1 MIITLLGYMGSG
13 KTIVGKEL
21 AQYWS
26 FSFFDLD
33 TLIEQE
39 LQQKI
44 TVIFE
49 KKSEIYF
56 RKIEHKILCKVLNM
70 PDNIVLSLGGGTPC
84 YYDNMCLIN
93 RKSISVYLYNSI
105 RNLTIRLKKEKANRP
120 IIKSIKDEKLFEFIA
135 KHLFERQPF
144 YKKAKHIL
152 KCDNKS
158 PKELV
163 EEINNRDIIKLS

>member
-13 KTIVGKEL
+13 KTKIGKEL

-70 PDNIVLSLGGGTPC
+70 PNNIVLSLGGGTPC
-84 YYDNMCLIN
+84 YYDNMRLIN
-93 RKSISVYLYNSI
+93 KKSISIYLYNSI
-105 RNLTIRLKKEKANRP
+105 KNLTSRLNKEKANRP
-120 IIKSIKDEKLFEFIA
+120 MIKSIKDEKLFEFIA
-135 KHLFERQPF
+135 KHLFERQLF
-144 YKKAKHIL
+144 YEKAKHTL

-163 EEINNRDIIKLS
+163 EEINSKGIIKAL